1 MGGGK
6 FAAKPAQTLKR
17 YKNQWSS
24 EMESIAKAAGVHG
37 VASRNLSS
45 LIQAIEKALNSSA
58 NGQSAVGNGAIQPAL
73 PQSEDVQ
80 KLVWTTH
87 LEKRASLRIIVA
99 DDHESVRKGVCVI
112 LGTRGDIEV
121 CGEASN
127 GQEAIDKALE
137 LRPDLIILDVTM
149 PVVSGIDAAEVI
161 RRTMPQVPI
170 LFLSMHQGRQIIA
183 AAKRIGVKGYV
194 RKSDAAATLLNAV
207 DALLRD
213 EPFFPEGI

>member
-1 MGGGK
+1 M
-6 FAAKPAQTLKR
+6 
-17 YKNQWSS
+17 
-24 EMESIAKAAGVHG
+24 
-37 VASRNLSS
+37 
-45 LIQAIEKALNSSA
+45 
-58 NGQSAVGNGAIQPAL
+58 
-73 PQSEDVQ
+73 
-80 KLVWTTH
+80 
-87 LEKRASLRIIVA
+87 
-99 DDHESVRKGVCVI
+99 I
-112 LGTRGDIEV
+112 LGTRGNIEV

-207 DALLRD
+207 DALLRN
-213 EPFFPEGI
+213 EPFFP

>member
-1 MGGGK
+1 
-6 FAAKPAQTLKR
+6 
-17 YKNQWSS
+17 
-24 EMESIAKAAGVHG
+24 
-37 VASRNLSS
+37 
-45 LIQAIEKALNSSA
+45 
-58 NGQSAVGNGAIQPAL
+58 
-73 PQSEDVQ
+73 
-80 KLVWTTH
+80 
-87 LEKRASLRIIVA
+87 LEKRASLRILVA

-161 RRTMPQVPI
+161 RRTLPQVPI

-183 AAKRIGVKGYV
+183 AAKRIGVRGYV

-207 DALLRD
+207 DALLRN